1 MDSTNNAQASAE
13 VALGGKNFRLVNMP
27 SFQGNACEG
36 DTLNNIASYLAA
48 L

>member
-13 VALGGKNFRLVNMP
+13 VAWGGKKFRLVNMP
-27 SFQGNACEG
+27 SFRGNACEG
-36 DTLNNIASYLAA
+36 DILNNIASYLAA

>member
-1 MDSTNNAQASAE
+1 MDSANNVQASAE
-13 VALGGKNFRLVNMP
+13 VALGGKPFRLVNMP
-27 SFQGNACEG
+27 SFQGNACEA